1 MKTDHVPHT
10 MRRSQTILREFNLA
24 DSFGNTDDVALI
36 ARCNKGDRYAWEEFY
51 RKYLPL
57 IRCAVKRFAQ
67 SDDMEDLTQEVFI
80 QLFKA
85 LKQYDATRHL
95 EAYIMEIARRVAIG
109 HYRRTSASKRGG
121 RNPFSRVNA
130 LDDSHEPGYVS
141 IPAPG
146 EDQEANLI
154 TAQEKGLLRAALQ
167 TLSEACRNLLGF
179 RYDQG
184 LSYKEIGEVLK
195 VKEATLRVQVA
206 RCLSDLARGYA
217 AVDLR
222 EAPNR

>member
-1 MKTDHVPHT
+1 M
-10 MRRSQTILREFNLA
+10 A

-36 ARCNKGDRYAWEEFY
+36 ARCNRGDRYAWNEFY

-67 SDDMEDLTQEVFI
+67 SDDLEDLTQEVFI

-85 LKQYDATRHL
+85 LKQYDSTRHL

-121 RNPFSRVNA
+121 RNPLSRVNA

-146 EDQEANLI
+146 EDQEASLI

-167 TLSEACRNLLGF
+167 TLSEACRNLLGL

-206 RCLSDLARGYA
+206 RCLSGLARGYA
-217 AVDLR
+217 AADLR